1 MRRLDEHLS
10 SDELTSLLKSLEA
23 LDGGGPEERQLAEH
37 LRQCEECRELADMY
51 WRLKGLE
58 NRATHVPET
67 LCPEPGVWLQWAEG
81 SLPENGSELGAHLA
95 RCEECSFLLKEA
107 MDLIQE
113 HQLDLDASKLE
124 SASPEWQLRVARQMS
139 SLQNKPAVLSISKSV
154 PRSRLWVGA
163 TISAAAVILISVYF
177 GGVAIWRNQHPT
189 NERLLALAYNKQRT
203 TDLRIPEGDPVPIAS
218 GTRGPAGLAAPA
230 ELLELQLRARQHLD
244 QTPSDPYWHQIQGEI
259 SVLQAD
265 GLTARRDLEIAETTN
280 NRLPNLY
287 SDLAAAWFEI
297 GEKNGSS
304 EAYGE
309 AAELLGREI
318 QHNPQNSLLYYN
330 RALCWAR
337 LGLRE
342 NALKDF
348 EAALSYEHSSAWRE
362 AIQTE
367 IAKLSS
373 RSGKSS
379 ESFRVE
385 TSDEDYESSLVVAVQ
400 QLLPHWTESNQD
412 HDKLVRISA
421 SGVQHQDLWLHD
433 WIAATHSSESIKADS
448 FLSVAVQ
455 LGTAG
460 SGNDSLTNAEHSLS
474 LYRGAANKPGEL
486 RAELAVVYAL
496 QRLDRA
502 RDCLKA
508 ADGLD
513 RDLGKRHYSWI
524 RTQLALEEADCYGIS
539 GDFDQAQRS
548 FARTLAISDATG
560 LSQLHLRAMGSQ
572 ALLLDLVGKPMA
584 SWQLN
589 TAGIRLCAQVNCP
602 PIRYYQLLYNAA
614 FGADELGLS
623 MVAAEVMSTAV
634 PIAAQTGDTT
644 TYAYALE
651 TLAAMEGRSG
661 RFDASAKAFEQADRV
676 MQSDRHSPPPA
687 LYRAEW
693 DTDRAEILLRQQNK
707 AAALNV
713 LQQNGIGMER
723 SDYQAGQLL
732 YLDQLAA
739 IQLAMHD
746 TSHALST
753 AWQAVNLAEQS
764 LPTLKGIVARERWE
778 HENAS
783 AYAQLVKAYLQSGNS
798 NQALEAWERF
808 RRVPYG
814 KVREDAGRL
823 TLATWA
829 SKPMPKPPDTRVI
842 VIARVEDFYILWL
855 ASTQPL
861 RVLRTVTV
869 ADGKQLRELAATL
882 YHLCSDGDSSLLDV
896 RSVGLRLYQVLL
908 SPFADDLRS
917 QSVIRFDIDPSL
929 DVLPLSAISTPTGD
943 WLGASR
949 QLAVIP
955 PWWTVQPERV
965 FSAPRVDISGKVLVI
980 DGFNQKSR
988 ETGQTDYSESSEIAS
1003 FFARAQ
1009 LLDGNS
1015 ESFSSLTRNLES
1027 ANILHFSGHAT
1038 AESESHF
1045 VLDWH
1050 DDSPSKTISAEAI
1063 DSLQMTRCQL
1073 AVLAACNTSA
1083 ISPHRIAETPD
1094 LRDAMLRSGAQT
1106 VIASSWDVD
1115 DHSTRAL
1122 MLAFYRGIIQGES
1135 PEQSLQAAK
1144 KLIQG
1149 NPTWRHPFYWAS
1161 FESFTN

>member
-1 MRRLDEHLS
+1 MRRLEEHLS
-10 SDELTSLLKSLEA
+10 SDELASLLKSLQA
-23 LDGGGPEERQLAEH
+23 LDCGGPDERQLAEH
-37 LRQCEECRELADMY
+37 LRQCEDCRELADMH
-51 WRLKGLE
+51 WQLKGSE
-58 NRATHVPET
+58 SGATHVPET
-67 LCPEPGVWLQWAEG
+67 PCPEPSLLLQWAEG
-81 SLPENGSELGAHLA
+81 SIPEKTSELVAHLA
-95 RCEECSFLLKEA
+95 RCEECSVLFREA
-107 MDLIQE
+107 MDLNQE
-113 HQLDLDASKLE
+113 PQLDLDASKLE

-139 SLQNKPAVLSISKSV
+139 SLQNKPPVLSISKSV
-154 PRSRLWVGA
+154 PRSRLWVWA
-163 TISAAAVILISVYF
+163 TISAAAVILISAYF
-177 GGVAIWRNQHPT
+177 GGVAIWRNLHPT
-189 NERLLALAYNKQRT
+189 NDRLLALAYNKQRT
-203 TDLRIPEGDPVPIAS
+203 TDLRIPGGDPVPISS
-218 GTRGPAGLAAPA
+218 GTRGPAGPAAPT

-244 QTPSDPYWHQIQGEI
+244 LTPNDPYWHQIQGEI
-259 SVLQAD
+259 SVLQGD
-265 GLTARRDLEIAETTN
+265 GLTARRDFEIAETTN
-280 NRLPNLY
+280 DQLPNLH

-304 EAYGE
+304 ESYGE
-309 AAELLGREI
+309 AAELLGRAI
-318 QHNPQNSLLYYN
+318 QQDPQNSLLYYN
-330 RALCWAR
+330 RALCWLR

-348 EAALSYEHSSAWRE
+348 EAALSYEHSSAWRQT
-362 AIQTE
+362 IQTE

-379 ESFRVE
+379 ETFRVE
-385 TSDEDYESSLVVAVQ
+385 TSEKNYESSLAVAVQ
-400 QLLPHWTESNQD
+400 LLSHWTESNQD
-412 HDKLVRISA
+412 HDMLLRISA
-421 SGVQHQDLWLHD
+421 LGIQHRDLWLHD
-433 WIAATHSSESIKADS
+433 WIAATHSSESNKADS
-448 FLSVAVQ
+448 FLSAAVR

-460 SGNDSLTNAEHSLS
+460 SGNDSLTNAERALS
-474 LYRGAANKPGEL
+474 IYRGAANVPGKL
-486 RAELAVVYAL
+486 RAELAIVYAL

-502 RDCLKA
+502 HDCLKA
-508 ADGLD
+508 AAGLD
-513 RDLGKRHYSWI
+513 HDLGEKQYSWI

-539 GDFDQAQRS
+539 GDFEQAERS
-548 FARTLAISDATG
+548 FARTLAISDSAG
-560 LSQLHLRAMGSQ
+560 LNQLHLRAMGSQ

-589 TAGIRLCAQVNCP
+589 TEGIRLCAQVDCP
-602 PIRYYQLLYNAA
+602 PIRYYQLLYNTA

-623 MVAAEVMSTAV
+623 TVAAEVMSSAV

-644 TYAYALE
+644 THAYALE

-661 RFDASAKAFEQADRV
+661 RFDASSKDFEQADRV
-676 MQSDRHSPPPA
+676 IQSAGHSPLPV

-707 AAALNV
+707 TAALNV
-713 LQQNGIGMER
+713 LQQNEIGMKR

-746 TSHALST
+746 TSPALST

-764 LPTLKGIVARERWE
+764 LPTLKGVVARERWE

-783 AYAQLVKAYLQSGNS
+783 AYAQLVKAYLQSGDS
-798 NQALEAWERF
+798 NGALEAWERF

-823 TLATWA
+823 TLGPRAN
-829 SKPMPKPPDTRVI
+829 KPMPKPPDTRVI

-855 ASTQPL
+855 AATQPL

-869 ADGKQLRELAATL
+869 ADGKQLRKLAVTL
-882 YHLCSDGDSSLLDV
+882 YHLCSDGDSSLIDV
-896 RSVGLRLYQVLL
+896 QSVGLHVYQGLL
-908 SPFADDLRS
+908 APFADDLRS

-929 DVLPLSAISTPTGD
+929 DVLPLSAITTPTGD
-943 WLGASR
+943 WLGTSR
-949 QLAVIP
+949 QVAVIP
-955 PWWTVQPERV
+955 PWWTVQPERM

-980 DGFNQKSR
+980 DGFNKKSR
-988 ETGQTDYSESSEIAS
+988 ETVQPDNSESSEIAS
-1003 FFARAQ
+1003 SFARAQ
-1009 LLDGNS
+1009 LLDGDS
-1015 ESFSSLTRNLES
+1015 ESLSSLKRNLES

-1045 VLDWH
+1045 VLAWH
-1050 DDSPSKTISAEAI
+1050 DDSPAKTISAEAI

-1083 ISPHRIAETPD
+1083 ISPHRIAEIPD

-1135 PEQSLQAAK
+1135 PERSLQAAK
-1144 KLIQG
+1144 ALIQE

-1161 FESFTN
+1161 FETFTN